1 MSVGSHPAG
10 DVAVVLPEAA
20 AAVDYPVAAAA
31 RAGWIDQW
39 GAALRQPHFRI
50 LFFSLLPGT
59 LGMMMASLAFGYLA
73 YRLSGSATT
82 LAIVNAGW
90 GLPMVLVSPFAGVAA
105 DRLNRRTIIV
115 TTQSVIGLTAVAAAL
130 LVATGVIQVWHL
142 FVVAVVQGISFSF
155 NMPARQ
161 ALIAEVAGRENLA
174 NALALQNAGLSFNRV
189 AGPAIGGALLSL
201 PAIGATGVFATMASL
216 YALVLLL
223 LRRLPKSVGQAP
235 GASRSSGMDDGL
247 AVRTRGPAQFVDG
260 FRYVISRPPLR
271 RLLLLAFLPLLFGMP
286 YQALMPAVA
295 ATVFRVDAAGLGALL
310 TANGVGAL
318 VGSLALARLGNPARL
333 ATLQFVTGVLFGGAL
348 VAFALAGAFLP
359 ALACI
364 AIVGGAAAVYSA
376 VNNTLLMSETP
387 PEFHGRVMGVYFMTF
402 AAMPLSS
409 LPAAW
414 AAERLG
420 LPTTLV
426 LSGVLSS
433 AVVALGAVRFR
444 DSAPVHARV

>member
-1 MSVGSHPAG
+1 MSLAAPA
-10 DVAVVLPEAA
+10 DATLPEAA
-20 AAVDYPVAAAA
+20 GAAAA
-31 RAGWIDQW
+31 GALPGGTPAVPAAPARPSWLDQW
-39 GAALRQPHFRI
+39 GAALRHPHFRV

-105 DRLNRRTIIV
+105 DRFNRRTIII

-142 FVVAVVQGISFSF
+142 FVVAVVQGVSFSF

-161 ALIAEVAGRENLA
+161 ALIAEVAGRDDLA

-201 PAIGATGVFATMASL
+201 PAIGATGVFAAMASL
-216 YALVLLL
+216 YALVLFL
-223 LRRLPKSVGQAP
+223 LRRLPRTVGRAP
-235 GASRSSGMDDGL
+235 TTPPL
-247 AVRTRGPAQFVDG
+247 RTRGPAQFVEG

-295 ATVFRVDAAGLGALL
+295 ARVFHVEAAGLGALL

-318 VGSLALARLGNPARL
+318 AGSLVLARLGTPNRL
-333 ATLQFVTGVLFGGAL
+333 SGLQLAAGLLFGAAL
-348 VAFALAGAFLP
+348 VAFALTGAFLP

-364 AIVGGAAAVYSA
+364 AVVGGASAVYSA

-414 AAERLG
+414 TAERLG

-426 LSGVLSS
+426 LSGLLS
-433 AVVALGAVRFR
+433 ATVVALGA
-444 DSAPVHARV
+444 ARWRRRAHGGQDAERS